1 MVKGTLINRFFGKSL
16 LAALTMFTG
25 FICNAQHY
33 LASEITVSDPG
44 RHRVGDLLDRISERQ
59 GFFFA
64 YNSDAVDADRM
75 VSLADYRG
83 PLVDFLQQTLGGG
96 YEFKE
101 SPGYVIIRYAPGT
114 VDLNIHVEKERGRP
128 LVVEGQVRDA
138 KSDKGIYLASIYE
151 RNVLVS
157 TLSGPTG
164 NFRLAI
170 KRPDETVWLTIS
182 KENYRDTTIALLPPV
197 QVRSAQKGRRYWFY
211 PNDHTGVGLEGTAIG
226 RFFTSSKQR
235 IQRIN
240 LGGFFAYNPYQVSL
254 TPGLS
259 SQGLF
264 NSQVVNQVS
273 LNVIGGH
280 TAGVN
285 GIEVGG
291 VFNINQTNV
300 RHFQMAGLFNLVG
313 SNVSGVQ
320 VAGASNIVMQGVSG
334 VQVAGV
340 NNRTGNVQGTQ
351 LSGVFNVA
359 GDIRGIQMAGILN
372 VAERVR
378 GVQLAGL
385 VNVADSSD
393 YPIGIVNLVKNGSRS
408 VTAGLDESGMMQVAF
423 RSGGRVLYGLISAG
437 YYVNNNPLHYA
448 LETGLGVHIMQ
459 AGVFKLDAE
468 IANRV
473 STDFRKDSESRL
485 LFRLLPQL
493 RLGRHWAAMTG
504 PTFNYAYPNDRNSTS
519 KTLRLGIY
527 GGVLYHW

>member
-1 MVKGTLINRFFGKSL
+1 MIIDALVSRFFGKSL
-16 LAALTMFTG
+16 LATFAMLAGFT
-25 FICNAQHY
+25 CYAQHY
-33 LASEITVSDPG
+33 LTSEITVNDPG
-44 RHRVGDLLDRISERQ
+44 RQRVGDLLDRISESQ
-59 GFFFA
+59 GFYFA
-64 YNSDAVDADRM
+64 YNSDAVNAERM
-75 VSLADYRG
+75 VSLRDYRG
-83 PLVDFLQQTLGGG
+83 PLVDFLRQTLGDG

-114 VDLNIHVEKERGRP
+114 MELTVHVEKERGRP
-128 LVVEGQVRDA
+128 LVVEGQIKDA
-138 KSDKGIYLASIYE
+138 RNEKGIYQASIYE

-164 NFRLAI
+164 NFRLTI
-170 KRPDETVWLTIS
+170 KRPEETVWLTIS

-197 QVRSAQKGRRYWFY
+197 QVRSTQKGRRYWFY
-211 PNDHTGVGLEGTAIG
+211 PTDDIGAGLEGTAFG

-240 LGGFFAYNPYQVSL
+240 LGGFFAYNPYQVSF

-300 RHFQMAGLFNLVG
+300 RHFQVGGVFNLVG
-313 SNVSGVQ
+313 NNVAGVQ

-340 NNRTGNVQGTQ
+340 NNRTGSVSGAQ
-351 LSGVFNVA
+351 LAGAFNVA
-359 GDIRGIQMAGILN
+359 KDIRGIQIAGIVN
-372 VAERVR
+372 VAKRVT
-378 GVQLAGL
+378 GVQLAAL

-393 YPIGIVNLVKNGSRS
+393 YPIGIVNLVKNGSKS
-408 VTAGLDESGMMQVAF
+408 VTAGLDESGMAQLTF
-423 RSGGRVLYGLISAG
+423 RSGGRVLYGLIGAG
-437 YYVNNNPLHYA
+437 YYVNGNPMRYA
-448 LETGLGVHIMQ
+448 LETGLGLYIMQ
-459 AGVFKLDAE
+459 AGAFGLDGEVVHRA
-468 IANRV
+468 
-473 STDFRKDSESRL
+473 STDFKKDSESRL
-485 LFRLLPQL
+485 SFRLLPQL
-493 RLGRHWAAMTG
+493 SLGRHWAAVVG
-504 PTFNYAYPNDRNSTS
+504 PTVNYAYPHGQNEPS
-519 KTLRLGIY
+519 KALRLGIY
-527 GGVLYHW
+527 GGVRYRW